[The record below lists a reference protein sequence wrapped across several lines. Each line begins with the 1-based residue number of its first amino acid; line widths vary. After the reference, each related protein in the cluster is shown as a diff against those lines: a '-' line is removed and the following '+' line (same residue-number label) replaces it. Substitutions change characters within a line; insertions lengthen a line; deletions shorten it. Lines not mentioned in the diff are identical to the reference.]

1 MNKYLSAFI
10 DRFSQESTWRGIIAM
25 GTAFGIVM
33 DPQRAEAIIAAG
45 MFIIGTINFA
55 KDK

>member
-10 DRFSQESTWRGIIAM
+10 DRFSQESTWRGITAIV
-25 GTAFGIVM
+25 TAFGVALE
-33 DPQRAEAIIAAG
+33 PSKAEAIIAIG
-45 MFIIGTINFA
+45 LFVIGTINIA

>member
-10 DRFSQESTWRGIIAM
+10 EKLSQESTWRGIVAVL
-25 GTAFGIVM
+25 TAFGVTL
-33 DPQRAEAIIAAG
+33 DPERANAIMAVG
-45 MFIIGTINFA
+45 LCIIGTINVT